1 MELIVLSLG
10 GSLAAVLIQL
20 LEFIDERG
28 FTAHGLLLHPF
39 SHDFRYQSAHA
50 QPKGRRHVSGA
61 ETRGGTPLAQEVLA
75 RAVFS
80 AAVHHSRS
88 SIILSACASRSAKRA
103 STSPPWK

>member
-1 MELIVLSLG
+1 MERIILSLG

-28 FTAHGLLLHPF
+28 FTVHGLLLHPF
-39 SHDFRYQSAHA
+39 SNDFRYQSAHA
-50 QPKGRRHVSGA
+50 QPEGRPASGA
-61 ETRGGTPLAQEVLA
+61 ETRGGTPLAQDVLA

-88 SIILSACASRSAKRA
+88 SIIPSAFASRSANRV